1 MLKRKESKLVS
12 DLADRIHENIASGA
26 YAPGKKLRQEALARE
41 FNVSRTPIREALMQL
56 EAKGIISQK
65 QRQGAVIRKPSSRDI
80 REIYAVRAELEGLA
94 AQLAANWIT
103 DQQLVRLHAIHEQ
116 FSLAVKQLCEGRS
129 SVASKS
135 SKGTA
140 TQKNALKNWVN
151 TNAEFHALIYEAS
164 NNHHLIR
171 TIDDLRTGFTKSI
184 LVPSAL
190 GMYRHRMQQNI
201 VHHEEIL
208 AALEHRRPAEA
219 RAAMAKHIMESC
231 DFVVAWFERQSDV
244 EEVE

>member
-1 MLKRKESKLVS
+1 MLKPRDSKLVS
-12 DLADRIHENIASGA
+12 DLAHRIHENIASGT
-26 YAPGKKLRQEALARE
+26 YAPSKKLRQEALAKE

-65 QRQGAVIRKPSSRDI
+65 QRQGAVIRKPTSRDI
-80 REIYAVRAELEGLA
+80 REIYTVRAELEGLA
-94 AQLAANWIT
+94 AQLAAQWIT
-103 DQQLVRLHAIHEQ
+103 DEQLARLRAVHEQ
-116 FSLAVKQLCEGRS
+116 FSLAVKQLCENRS
-129 SVASKS
+129 SVSP
-135 SKGTA
+135 KGQKA
-140 TQKNALKNWVN
+140 AAAPKNALKKWVS

-171 TIDDLRTGFTKSI
+171 TINDLRTGFTKSI

-208 AALEHRRPAEA
+208 AALEHHRPADA
-219 RAAMAKHIMESC
+219 RATMSKHIIESC
-231 DFVVAWFERQSDV
+231 DFVVAWFEKQSYAEDN
-244 EEVE
+244 E